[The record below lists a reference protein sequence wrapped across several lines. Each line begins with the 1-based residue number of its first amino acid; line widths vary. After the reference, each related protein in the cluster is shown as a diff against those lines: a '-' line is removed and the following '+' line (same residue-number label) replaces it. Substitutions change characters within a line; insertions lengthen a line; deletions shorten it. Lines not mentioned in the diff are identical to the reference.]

1 MATDILFRTYLFHHL
16 SPFFF
21 NFNINNNDNK
31 IKVLV
36 ITVVMVITRMTLK
49 LTTMMTITITM
60 MTMLTMIMIM
70 IMIIVMIVIIGT
82 FYLYFQL
89 YQRHNLLFHHLLT
102 QMLLCKPLLLDLRH
116 LDWLGDHQYT
126 SLSIGKDSYKG

>member
-1 MATDILFRTYLFHHL
+1 M
-16 SPFFF
+16 
-21 NFNINNNDNK
+21 
-31 IKVLV
+31 

-49 LTTMMTITITM
+49 LTTMMTITMTM
-60 MTMLTMIMIM
+60 MTMLTM

-126 SLSIGKDSYKG
+126 SLSIGKDSYKR

>member
-70 IMIIVMIVIIGT
+70 IIVMIVIIGT

-89 YQRHNLLFHHLLT
+89 YQRHNLLFHHVLT

-126 SLSIGKDSYKG
+126 SLSIGKDSYKR

>member
-70 IMIIVMIVIIGT
+70 IIVMIVIIGT

-126 SLSIGKDSYKG
+126 SLSIGKDSYKR

>member
-1 MATDILFRTYLFHHL
+1 MATDILIRTYLFHHL

-21 NFNINNNDNK
+21 KFNINNNDNK

-60 MTMLTMIMIM
+60 MTMLTMIM

-126 SLSIGKDSYKG
+126 SLSIGKDSYKR

>member
-16 SPFFF
+16 SPFFYKC
-21 NFNINNNDNK
+21 NINNNDNK
-31 IKVLV
+31 VKVLV
-36 ITVVMVITRMTLK
+36 ITVVMVITRMTLT
-49 LTTMMTITITM
+49 LTTMMTITMTM

-70 IMIIVMIVIIGT
+70 IIVMIVIIRT

-116 LDWLGDHQYT
+116 LDWLEDHQYT
-126 SLSIGKDSYKG
+126 SLSIGKDSYKR

>member
-1 MATDILFRTYLFHHL
+1 M
-16 SPFFF
+16 
-21 NFNINNNDNK
+21 
-31 IKVLV
+31 V
-36 ITVVMVITRMTLK
+36 ITVVMVITRMTLT
-49 LTTMMTITITM
+49 LTTMMTITMTM
-60 MTMLTMIMIM
+60 MTMLTMIMIV
-70 IMIIVMIVIIGT
+70 IMVMIVIIRT

-126 SLSIGKDSYKG
+126 SLSIGKDSYKR